1 MAYNLQGIIRKTS
14 TNITTEFTRLAYAS
28 QNVANMNTNGYKAV
42 RFEEIMDADGSV
54 HGVERTDFS
63 QGEFYMTKNPLDV
76 AIDGAGFIPVTTLS
90 GEIRYTR
97 DGSFMTNKD
106 GYLITKNGDLV
117 GSGIKIDAAAE
128 KTEIRKNGDVYS
140 YKKLGEEGEYLG
152 TIPVVQF
159 QNPEGLKNSGG
170 NNFIATE
177 EAGKMKLVENH
188 DYIKQYGIERTNFDL
203 TNEIYMISRINASI
217 LASSKLMTAVNSM
230 YQSAINITE

>member
-1 MAYNLQGIIRKTS
+1 
-14 TNITTEFTRLAYAS
+14 
-28 QNVANMNTNGYKAV
+28 
-42 RFEEIMDADGSV
+42 
-54 HGVERTDFS
+54 
-63 QGEFYMTKNPLDV
+63 
-76 AIDGAGFIPVTTLS
+76 
-90 GEIRYTR
+90 
-97 DGSFMTNKD
+97 MTNKE

-117 GSGIKIDAAAE
+117 GSEIKIDAAAE